1 MIDIGIVVIGRNE
14 GESLQR
20 CLRSVVEQKALVVYA
35 DSGSTDQSVGLAR
48 DLGASVVVLEAS
60 LPFTAARGRNAGFA
74 RLVELAPAIKY
85 VQFIDGD
92 CELAPGWLESGVQF
106 FMKYTAHAA
115 VCGRLRERRPEASIY
130 NRLCDIEWN
139 GPTGDI
145 DSCGGV
151 FLIRATAFAEIG
163 GMNSAIA
170 AGEEP
175 EMCLRLRKAGWRI
188 ARLDKEMALHDA
200 ALLRFAQWWHRVVR
214 GGRGAVDVY
223 KRTDTQVFAPQVKR
237 TLLWTIGWSFALLF
251 SLNVNSILHG
261 TQWAK
266 LPIFAVLASYPVQMA
281 RLAVKIRAKC
291 PGWREAVAYG
301 MLMLLGKWA
310 ELLGQVCYY
319 AELSRRNRDK

>member
-1 MIDIGIVVIGRNE
+1 MVDIGVVVIGRNE

-20 CLRSVVEQKALVVYA
+20 CLRSVVEQKTLVVYA

-48 DLGASVVVLEAS
+48 ELGVSVVVLEAS
-60 LPFTAARGRNAGFA
+60 LPFTAARGRNAGFS
-74 RLVELAPAIKY
+74 RLVELAPTIKY

-106 FMKYTAHAA
+106 FMKNVAYAA
-115 VCGRLRERRPEASIY
+115 VCGRLRERKPEASIY

-139 GPTGDI
+139 GQTGDI
-145 DSCGGV
+145 ESCGGI
-151 FLIRATAFAEIG
+151 FLVRAAAFAEIG

-175 EMCLRLRKAGWRI
+175 EMCLRLRDAGWRI

-200 ALLRFAQWWHRVVR
+200 ALLRFSLWWQRVVR

-223 KRTDTQVFAPQVKR
+223 TRTGRRFFAPQVKR
-237 TLLWTIGWSFALLF
+237 ARLWTIGWSFALLF
-251 SLNVNSILHG
+251 SFMVNSILHG
-261 TQWAK
+261 AQWAT
-266 LPIFAVLASYPVQMA
+266 LPFFAVLMSYPAQMA
-281 RLAVKIRAKC
+281 RLAVKVRTKC

-301 MLMLLGKWA
+301 VLMLLGKWA
-310 ELLGQVCYY
+310 ELQGQLCYY
-319 AELSRRNRDK
+319 AELLRNNKDI

>member
-1 MIDIGIVVIGRNE
+1 LIDTGIVVIGRNE
-14 GESLQR
+14 GESLKK
-20 CLRSVVEQKALVVYA
+20 CLRSVVKQKALVVYA
-35 DSGSTDQSVGLAR
+35 DSGSTDQSISLAR

-74 RLVELAPAIKY
+74 RLVELAPSIKY

-92 CELAPGWLESGVQF
+92 CELVPGWLESGVQF
-106 FMKYTAHAA
+106 FMKYRAHAA
-115 VCGRLRERRPEASIY
+115 VCGRLRERHPGASIY

-145 DSCGGV
+145 ESCGGI
-151 FLIRATAFAEIG
+151 FLIRASAFAEIG

-200 ALLRFAQWWHRVVR
+200 ALLRFAQWWQRVVR

-223 KRTDTQVFAPQVKR
+223 TRTGRQVFAPQVKR
-237 TLLWTIGWSFALLF
+237 TRLWTIGWSFVLLF
-251 SLNVNSILHG
+251 SFIANSILHG
-261 TQWAK
+261 TQFATF
-266 LPIFAVLASYPVQMA
+266 PIFAVLALYPAQVI
-281 RLAVKIRAKC
+281 RIAVKMRTKC

-301 MLMLLGKWA
+301 VLMMLGKWA
-310 ELLGQVCYY
+310 ELQGQVCFYT
-319 AELSRRNRDK
+319 ESSRKYTEK